1 MTELLTKLSATHE
14 QIAFMEAL
22 GQKPMAIAEKVGL
35 NIGSVHRIKTDPLY
49 KVFLADVK
57 REIRERAIAT
67 GVDLVERFNLE
78 APGAAQTLFDLH
90 KDAEKDGDRIKAAV
104 EVLDRSTE
112 APQPRRI
119 LNNPEEGGL
128 HIHIPG
134 GAMKGIAKALTD
146 TGHEDTLE
154 LLEME
159 PDKFAPEQPVTEQT
173 TPDQFAPANVPEDQ
187 PSDSEVDGPPATV
200 EMPNPPPGQGHLPN
214 LQPEPVG
221 VITPVN
227 LDELEV

>member
-1 MTELLTKLSATHE
+1 MTELLSKLSATHE
-14 QIAFMEAL
+14 QIAYMEAL

-35 NIGSVHRIKTDPLY
+35 NIGSVHRIKADPLY
-49 KVFLADVK
+49 KLFLS
-57 REIRERAIAT
+57 EIRREMREKAIAT
-67 GVDLVERFNLE
+67 GVDLVERFNVE
-78 APGAAQTLFDLH
+78 APGAADTLFELH
-90 KDAEKDGDRIKAAV
+90 REAEKDGDRIKAAV

-119 LNNPEEGGL
+119 IDNQGEGGL

-134 GAMKGIAKALTD
+134 TAMKGIAKALTD

-154 LLEME
+154 LLEQSPNE
-159 PDKFAPEQPVTEQT
+159 FAPEQPVT
-173 TPDQFAPANVPEDQ
+173 DQFAPANVPEDQ
-187 PSDSEVDGPPATV
+187 PSDSEVDGPPAAV

-214 LQPEPVG
+214 LQPKPVEM
-221 VITPVN
+221 IIPIN

>member
-67 GVDLVERFNLE
+67 GVDLVERFNME
-78 APGAAQTLFDLH
+78 APGAAETLFDLH
-90 KDAEKDGDRIKAAV
+90 ANAEKAGDRIKAAV

-119 LNNPEEGGL
+119 IDNREEGGL

-134 GAMKGIAKALTD
+134 TAMKGIAKALTD

-154 LLEME
+154 LLEQSPNE
-159 PDKFAPEQPVTEQT
+159 
-173 TPDQFAPANVPEDQ
+173 FAPANVPEDQ

-200 EMPNPPPGQGHLPN
+200 EMPNPPPGQGHFPN
-214 LQPEPVG
+214 LQPEPVR
-221 VITPVN
+221 VITPIN